1 MRDINMKIE
10 SNVCLLGKP
19 KEVLRSV
26 ADKHINVKVET
37 ELLDIIKSV
46 VYKIMGYDCDCQLF
60 ASELSDS
67 LTKMINVTLFD
78 NKSPLYCDDEYAV
91 ANFIYTSQE
100 IKEKINC
107 CYFKVKGKSSEDIIY
122 HCAKL
127 THEIKHI
134 IEQNFML

>member
-1 MRDINMKIE
+1 MKIE
-10 SNVCLLGKP
+10 SNVYLINKQ

-26 ADKHINVKVET
+26 TNKHIDVKIKT
-37 ELLDIIKSV
+37 GFLDIIKSV
-46 VYKIMGYDCDCQLF
+46 IYRIMGYDCDCRLF

-78 NKSPLYCDDEYAV
+78 NKSPLYCDDEYEI

-107 CYFKVKGKSSEDIIY
+107 CYFEVKGKSSEDIIY
-122 HCAKL
+122 YCAKL
-127 THEIKHI
+127 TNEIKYI
-134 IEQNFML
+134 IELGFML

>member
-1 MRDINMKIE
+1 ME
-10 SNVCLLGKP
+10 KP

-26 ADKHINVKVET
+26 TDKHIDVKVKISFV
-37 ELLDIIKSV
+37 DIVKSV
-46 VYKIMGYDCDCQLF
+46 IYRIMGYDCDCRLF

-78 NKSPLYCDDEYAV
+78 NKSPLYCDDEYKI

-100 IKEKINC
+100 IKEKIKC
-107 CYFKVKGKSSEDIIY
+107 CYFEVKGKSSEDIVY

-127 THEIKHI
+127 TNEIKHI
-134 IEQNFML
+134 IEQGFML

>member
-1 MRDINMKIE
+1 MRIK
-10 SNVCLLGKP
+10 SNVYLMNKQ

-26 ADKHINVKVET
+26 ADKHIDVKVET
-37 ELLDIIKSV
+37 DLLDIIKSV
-46 VYKIMGYDCDCQLF
+46 VYKVMGYNCDCQLF
-60 ASELSDS
+60 ANELSDS

-78 NKSPLYCDDEYAV
+78 NKSPLYCDDEYEI

-107 CYFKVKGKSSEDIIY
+107 CYIQVKGKSLEDIIY

-127 THEIKHI
+127 TNEIKHI
-134 IEQNFML
+134 IEQSFML

>member
-1 MRDINMKIE
+1 
-10 SNVCLLGKP
+10 
-19 KEVLRSV
+19 
-26 ADKHINVKVET
+26 
-37 ELLDIIKSV
+37 
-46 VYKIMGYDCDCQLF
+46 
-60 ASELSDS
+60 
-67 LTKMINVTLFD
+67 
-78 NKSPLYCDDEYAV
+78 LYCDDEYAV

-134 IEQNFML
+134 IENGFML